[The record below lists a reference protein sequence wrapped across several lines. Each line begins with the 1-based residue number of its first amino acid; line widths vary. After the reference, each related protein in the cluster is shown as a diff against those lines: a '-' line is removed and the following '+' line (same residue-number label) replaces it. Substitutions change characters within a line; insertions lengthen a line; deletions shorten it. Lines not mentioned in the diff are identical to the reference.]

1 MGDCLHYEAFLRN
14 RITELC
20 EKNKISEHYLSLAL
34 GKSGS
39 YIRSITNGNALPSV
53 RELFNIILYF
63 ELTPSEFFSGLG
75 NNSFS
80 RAELY
85 KKLGDLSDEDIEKVS
100 LFVSWIQK

>member
-1 MGDCLHYEAFLRN
+1 MGDHLCYEAFLRN

-20 EKNKISEHYLSLAL
+20 AKNKISEHYLSLAL

-63 ELTPSEFFSGLG
+63 EMTPSEFFSGLG
-75 NNSFS
+75 SDC
-80 RAELY
+80 RARAGLY
-85 KKLGDLSDEDIEKVS
+85 EKLRNLSDEDIEKVS
-100 LFVSWIQK
+100 LFISWIQK

>member
-1 MGDCLHYEAFLRN
+1 MPRLLMP
-14 RITELC
+14 
-20 EKNKISEHYLSLAL
+20 LSLRYTSVVSLFGLLSVLNTCRHYL

-53 RELFNIILYF
+53 RELFNIIMYF

-75 NNSFS
+75 SNSFS